1 MQKGYVWSS
10 VGAMLM
16 LLGMMMTIPAAAGLY
31 YRETEYVAFLLS
43 AGAAVLAGS
52 LLYFLCK
59 PRDKKRKRLHM
70 KDGYAIVTYGWL
82 AAVFLTMIP
91 YLLTGTVHSVTDA
104 FFEAASGFTMTGAT
118 VLFDVES
125 QARCVLLWRSMTQW
139 LGGMGILIMFVAL
152 LNGQNQGSLQLF
164 RAEGLGAAKQKIHPK
179 TLETAA
185 GLGLIYLLHT
195 AVVVVLYAV
204 CGMGLFDAVNHGLT
218 VISAG
223 GFSTKTAGIGAFD
236 SAAIEWVT
244 IAALILTGIN
254 YTLFIHAWHNKSLRE
269 FRDSMELRIYL
280 GLLFAASV
288 VVIAMIAPGYDGS
301 WADAVRHGVFQVVSI
316 VTTGGFVLCDVEQW
330 VVPAQL
336 IIILLMLSGAC
347 AGSISGGIKIDR
359 HIILLQKSVQ
369 EIRRFLHPNLVTRLK
384 SNHQLLDDDVVLSV
398 STYFYIYVA
407 LLVLGVAVLSM
418 CGIELLGA
426 LTAAMSCLGGI
437 GPAIG
442 LGSSAVYYGALPA
455 VAKWLLGILMLVG
468 RLEVYAVLVL
478 IHPFHRKMRESERM
492 LSLETMERDGVIEPF
507 VRDYDED

>member
-52 LLYFLCK
+52 LLYFFCK
-59 PRDKKRKRLHM
+59 PKDKKRKRMHM

-185 GLGLIYLLHT
+185 GLGLIYLFHT

-347 AGSISGGIKIDR
+347 AGSISGGIKIDS
-359 HIILLQKSVQ
+359 HIIPIHQVLQQHVH
-369 EIRRFLHPNLVTRLK
+369 F
-384 SNHQLLDDDVVLSV
+384 
-398 STYFYIYVA
+398 
-407 LLVLGVAVLSM
+407 G
-418 CGIELLGA
+418 
-426 LTAAMSCLGGI
+426 
-437 GPAIG
+437 
-442 LGSSAVYYGALPA
+442 
-455 VAKWLLGILMLVG
+455 
-468 RLEVYAVLVL
+468 
-478 IHPFHRKMRESERM
+478 
-492 LSLETMERDGVIEPF
+492 
-507 VRDYDED
+507 